1 MEDSNYSAD
10 SIQVL
15 EGLQAVRKRPGMYIG
30 STDARGLH
38 HLVYE
43 VVDNSIDEVM
53 AGFCT
58 EINITINKDGSC
70 TVFDNGRGIPTGM
83 HEKYHRPAVELV
95 VTTLHAG
102 GKFDRKS
109 YKVSGGLHGVG
120 LSVVNALSLYLE
132 TTVCQRGKVFSM
144 RCERGIMTSPLK
156 EIRTTDRTGTRQHF
170 MPDPEIFRDVS
181 FDSDILA
188 HHFQDLAY
196 LNRGVKITFRDLR
209 DGMEREE
216 IFHAEGGIVEFV
228 EHLNKSKVAM
238 HERPIFLE
246 CTRDDVVVEVA
257 MQYTDAYTES
267 VFTYV
272 NNINTI
278 EGGTHL
284 MGFRAALTRAMN
296 DYARANKL
304 LKDNDENLSG
314 EDVREGLTAIISL
327 KVPEPQFEGQT
338 KTRLGNSE
346 IKGIVES
353 CVYEKFTTFLD
364 ETPKT
369 AEACVK
375 RCILAFQAREAAKKA
390 RELTRRKGLL
400 EGGGLPGKLADC
412 QEKDPSKCELYIVE
426 GDSAGGCFSGDTK
439 VALTDGRELTF
450 EEMVAEQA
458 EGKEHYCYT
467 IRNDGKIGIERAINA
482 RVTKKDAEVVSVT
495 LDNGRVIECTP
506 DHRFMLRDGSY
517 RQAADLEAG
526 DSLMPLRFVEDA
538 QGAMQPV
545 AVESHKVLAVEASE
559 ERMDVYDIEVP
570 NTHNF
575 ALAAGVF
582 VHNSAK
588 QGRDRVF
595 QAILPLRGKI
605 LNVEK
610 ARLDKILKNQEI
622 RNLITAIGGGVG
634 VDFDIEKIRYHKIII
649 MTDAD
654 VDGAHISTLLLTLFF
669 RYMRQLIDNGH
680 VYLAM
685 PPLYKVARGG
695 KEIYA
700 YNEKEREAAM
710 EQLGKGAT
718 IQRYKGLGE
727 MNPQQLWDTTMD
739 PGTRMVKKITIE
751 DAMRADELFTI
762 LMGDQVEPRRL
773 FITTHAKEVENL
785 DI

>member
-10 SIQVL
+10 NIQVL

-53 AGFCT
+53 AGYCT
-58 EINITINKDGSC
+58 EIGITINKDGSC
-70 TVFDNGRGIPTGM
+70 TVWDNGRGIPTGM
-83 HEKYHRPAVELV
+83 HEKYKRPAVELV

-120 LSVVNALSLYLE
+120 LSVVNALSQYLE
-132 TTVCQRGKVFSM
+132 TTVCQQGKVHSM
-144 RCERGIMTSPLK
+144 RCERGVMTSPLK
-156 EIRTTDRTGTRQHF
+156 VIKTTERTGTRQHF
-170 MPDPEIFRDVS
+170 MPDPEVFEDVT
-181 FDSDILA
+181 FDADVLA

-196 LNRGVKITFRDLR
+196 LNRGVRIIFRDLR
-209 DGMEREE
+209 QGKEREE
-216 IFHAEGGIVEFV
+216 VFHAEGGIVEFV

-238 HERPIFLE
+238 HERPIFLTCE
-246 CTRDDVVVEVA
+246 RDDVVVEVA
-257 MQYTDAYTES
+257 MQYTDAYSES
-267 VFTYV
+267 VFSYV

-278 EGGTHL
+278 EGGTHV
-284 MGFRAALTRAMN
+284 MGFRAALTRTMN

-304 LKDNDENLSG
+304 LKENDENLSG
-314 EDVREGLTAIISL
+314 EDVREGLTAILSL
-327 KVPEPQFEGQT
+327 KIPEPQFEGQT

-346 IKGIVES
+346 IKGIMES
-353 CVYEKFTTFLD
+353 CVNERFSTFLD
-364 ETPKT
+364 ENPKV

-375 RCILAFQAREAAKKA
+375 RSILAFQAREAAKKA

-412 QEKDPSKCELYIVE
+412 QEKDASKCELYIVE
-426 GDSAGGCFSGDTK
+426 GDSAGG
-439 VALTDGRELTF
+439 
-450 EEMVAEQA
+450 
-458 EGKEHYCYT
+458 
-467 IRNDGKIGIERAINA
+467 
-482 RVTKKDAEVVSVT
+482 
-495 LDNGRVIECTP
+495 
-506 DHRFMLRDGSY
+506 
-517 RQAADLEAG
+517 
-526 DSLMPLRFVEDA
+526 
-538 QGAMQPV
+538 
-545 AVESHKVLAVEASE
+545 
-559 ERMDVYDIEVP
+559 
-570 NTHNF
+570 
-575 ALAAGVF
+575 
-582 VHNSAK
+582 SAK

-634 VDFDIEKIRYHKIII
+634 ADFDIEKVRYHKIII

-669 RYMRQLIDNGH
+669 RYMRQLIDAGF

-700 YNEKEREAAM
+700 YDEREREAAM

-739 PGTRMVKKITIE
+739 PAGRMVKKITIE

-762 LMGDQVEPRRL
+762 LMGDQVEPRRQ
-773 FITTHAKEVENL
+773 FITAHAREVQNL